1 MRLKFGFFEKIG
13 LSLLQALMAM
23 VWLII
28 ILNGVQVAMA
38 QWISHGPY
46 GGWSR
51 AVPLVF
57 STS

>member
-1 MRLKFGFFEKIG
+1 MRLNFFEKTG
-13 LSLLQALMAM
+13 RRLLQALMVM
-23 VWLII
+23 GWLII